1 MDEYDVVS
9 SSSTDT
15 TLPARKRVH
24 ISSDSEVDVSFMSEF
39 LETEYE
45 HFDEYAAR
53 QEILASHTR
62 SSARLTPDRA
72 SHESEPPSSKKS
84 RSTLSSLMSPL
95 IPARVKKSPVRER
108 SHLSSFFTSRTPT
121 RGEKTG
127 IFSQYCFFLF
137 FCRSHA
143 CFPSHAKMWR
153 ACSSDHYDLD
163 MSCNNAMLKL
173 L

>member
-1 MDEYDVVS
+1 MAGPVRQSPQWFGIDWGGRGLDEYDVVS

-62 SSARLTPDRA
+62 
-72 SHESEPPSSKKS
+72 
-84 RSTLSSLMSPL
+84 
-95 IPARVKKSPVRER
+95 
-108 SHLSSFFTSRTPT
+108 
-121 RGEKTG
+121 
-127 IFSQYCFFLF
+127 
-137 FCRSHA
+137 
-143 CFPSHAKMWR
+143 
-153 ACSSDHYDLD
+153 
-163 MSCNNAMLKL
+163 
-173 L
+173 